1 MNNFDFYN
9 PVNVVF
15 GQGVLKDLG
24 EKAKPY
30 GKKAVLVSYTDVSF
44 FGDLFDILHKSLED
58 SGIEYKDY
66 LAVEANPTIAQAK
79 GGIELCKQFGA
90 DMVIGVGGG
99 SAMDC
104 AKVIA
109 AGVKY
114 EHELTKMIAF
124 SHSDGSQIPPTDS
137 LPMIM
142 IPTLPA
148 TGSEM
153 NPTAV
158 ITDEKTHRKSYVW
171 APECLYAKVALVDPS
186 LSKTLPAYQ
195 SACGAFDTIA
205 HTVEGYFNGE
215 QGVNLDLQDRLQ
227 EGLVRTV
234 LDNLPKVLDDP
245 SDIQTRGVMQWAS
258 AIALNGWVLSGTF
271 TWAPM
276 HQFGHVLS
284 TRYKATHGATLSV
297 MMLAWLKYWSKRD
310 DNQRYTQFADRIFGT
325 DLDSA
330 IAEFEKMIADSG
342 VETKASQFGAKEQDI
357 DMLVDDVVRI
367 SFNEEGMFG
376 SVPPLGKEDIVE
388 IFKLAL

>member
-15 GQGVLKDLG
+15 GEGVLESLG
-24 EKAKPY
+24 DKAKPY

-44 FGDLFDILHKSLED
+44 FGDLFDILHNSLTA

-66 LAVEANPTIAQAK
+66 LAVEANPTISQAK
-79 GGIELCKQFGA
+79 DGIKLCEEFGA
-90 DMVIGVGGG
+90 DMIIGVGGG

-124 SHSDGSQIPPTDS
+124 SHSDGSQIPPTES

-171 APECLYAKVALVDPS
+171 APECCGQFWCLYRIKL
-186 LSKTLPAYQ
+186 
-195 SACGAFDTIA
+195 
-205 HTVEGYFNGE
+205 
-215 QGVNLDLQDRLQ
+215 
-227 EGLVRTV
+227 
-234 LDNLPKVLDDP
+234 
-245 SDIQTRGVMQWAS
+245 
-258 AIALNGWVLSGTF
+258 
-271 TWAPM
+271 
-276 HQFGHVLS
+276 
-284 TRYKATHGATLSV
+284 
-297 MMLAWLKYWSKRD
+297 LK
-310 DNQRYTQFADRIFGT
+310 F
-325 DLDSA
+325 
-330 IAEFEKMIADSG
+330 
-342 VETKASQFGAKEQDI
+342 
-357 DMLVDDVVRI
+357 
-367 SFNEEGMFG
+367 
-376 SVPPLGKEDIVE
+376 
-388 IFKLAL
+388 

>member
-15 GQGVLKDLG
+15 GEGVLESLG
-24 EKAKPY
+24 DKAKPY

-44 FGDLFDILHKSLED
+44 FGDLFDILHNSLTA

-66 LAVEANPTIAQAK
+66 LAVEANPTISQAK
-79 GGIELCKQFGA
+79 DGIKLCEEFGA
-90 DMVIGVGGG
+90 DMIIGVGGG

-124 SHSDGSQIPPTDS
+124 SHSDGSQIPPTES

-215 QGVNLDLQDRLQ
+215 QGIN
-227 EGLVRTV
+227 
-234 LDNLPKVLDDP
+234 
-245 SDIQTRGVMQWAS
+245 
-258 AIALNGWVLSGTF
+258 
-271 TWAPM
+271 
-276 HQFGHVLS
+276 
-284 TRYKATHGATLSV
+284 
-297 MMLAWLKYWSKRD
+297 
-310 DNQRYTQFADRIFGT
+310 
-325 DLDSA
+325 
-330 IAEFEKMIADSG
+330 
-342 VETKASQFGAKEQDI
+342 
-357 DMLVDDVVRI
+357 
-367 SFNEEGMFG
+367 
-376 SVPPLGKEDIVE
+376 
-388 IFKLAL
+388 